1 MTEILYPAPAKTADL
16 KVQNVK
22 AYRTL
27 DLTGIPSVIITWDEY
42 VPDDKGVLYFNLYRS
57 NGGEIFSLYASGL
70 TITSY
75 LDSTANLIPATDYHY
90 KVTYTNSNGES
101 DLDDATEI
109 NYFSNIPFG
118 LEGRIHWIGMETTR
132 RMQMILNNFGETVLI
147 FTKKR
152 FGIPC
157 PECYDAISNASNNP
171 RCPICQS
178 AGFVGATGGY
188 DKFNG
193 KLLWTPNVET
203 LVENEMGRERNLVP
217 KTYVGAFP
225 ILHSEDVIIR
235 QDNVR
240 YIIGGV
246 QNYMLQNF
254 LVLQDISVSIVER
267 GHPAWLLE

>member
-1 MTEILYPAPAKTADL
+1 MSETLYPAPAKTEEL

-27 DLTGIPSVIITWDEY
+27 DLLGIPSVIITWDEY
-42 VPDDKGVLYFNLYRS
+42 VPDDDGVLYFNLYRS
-57 NGGEIFSLYASGL
+57 NGGDFLLYASGL

-75 LDSTANLIPATDYHY
+75 LDSTADAMPAIEYHY
-90 KVTYTNSNGES
+90 KVTYTNSTGES
-101 DLDDATEI
+101 DIDVATEI
-109 NYFSNIPFG
+109 NYFSNIPLG
-118 LEGRIHWIGMETTR
+118 LEGRVHWIGMETTR
-132 RMQMILNNFGETVLI
+132 RMQLILNNFGETVVI

-152 FGIPC
+152 FGITC
-157 PECYDAISNASNNP
+157 PDCYDEISNASTNP
-171 RCPICQS
+171 RCPICY
-178 AGFVGATGGY
+178 GTGYASGY
-188 DKFNG
+188 DKFFG

-203 LVENEMGRERNLVP
+203 VVESDIGRERNLVP

-225 ILHSEDVIIR
+225 ILHTEDVVVR

-240 YIIGGV
+240 YLVGAV

-254 LVLQDISVSIVER
+254 LVLQDIAVTVVEK